1 MERDLVRENGRL
13 GLQQDENNLQD
24 SVSNKILARF
34 LELGAKVN
42 FFKAV
47 SERSLVHSKQ
57 GILVSRID
65 DPAECLFPTKL
76 VS

>member
-57 GILVSRID
+57 GILKVAFLKKVR
-65 DPAECLFPTKL
+65 CVF
-76 VS
+76 